1 MLIDWNNFVG
11 FKTNL
16 TSYNYG
22 YAYSMF
28 YEHLISMDNY
38 MPINMENTYIF
49 IPLILSLGLGIM
61 KIIFTVTLGLLC
73 SISVRKSWVSYAL
86 GLFIVLIY
94 IYSQQIT
101 YSIEFFPMLNPF
113 SILASLTVIVGNG
126 TQTSL
131 NAVLML
137 VVWSILMYCATVV
150 IFNKSDVK

>member
-49 IPLILSLGLGIM
+49 IPFDPFFRVRYYENNIL
-61 KIIFTVTLGLLC
+61 
-73 SISVRKSWVSYAL
+73 
-86 GLFIVLIY
+86 
-94 IYSQQIT
+94 Q
-101 YSIEFFPMLNPF
+101 
-113 SILASLTVIVGNG
+113 
-126 TQTSL
+126 
-131 NAVLML
+131 
-137 VVWSILMYCATVV
+137 
-150 IFNKSDVK
+150 